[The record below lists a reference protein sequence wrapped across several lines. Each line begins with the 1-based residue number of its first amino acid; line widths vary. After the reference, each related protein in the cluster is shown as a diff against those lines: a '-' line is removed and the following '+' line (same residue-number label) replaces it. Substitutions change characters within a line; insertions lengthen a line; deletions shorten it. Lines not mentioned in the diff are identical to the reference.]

1 MKNFYI
7 NFIYIMGSFGS
18 EKVHSTSSKKVKA
31 PARSEFVISMSIFV
45 AVTGI
50 ILAYDPEKRKL
61 FHKLITNY
69 RFLGM
74 FLVIIGFCV
83 YTLFYMEGDDE
94 EADRIRDATKSG
106 LIAFIIALL
115 AYLDLKAAPFFIV
128 WLTSYY
134 LQVA

>member
-7 NFIYIMGSFGS
+7 NFIYIMSSFGS
-18 EKVHSTSSKKVKA
+18 EKVHSSEKKKVKA
-31 PARSEFVISMSIFV
+31 APRSEFVISMSLFV
-45 AVTGI
+45 AITGL
-50 ILAYDPEKRKL
+50 ILAFDPEKKKL
-61 FHKLITNY
+61 LKKLLTNY

-74 FLVIIGFCV
+74 FFTIIGFCA
-83 YTLFYMEGDDE
+83 YTLFYMKGDDE
-94 EADRIRDATKSG
+94 ESDRVRDATKSG

>member
-1 MKNFYI
+1 
-7 NFIYIMGSFGS
+7 
-18 EKVHSTSSKKVKA
+18 
-31 PARSEFVISMSIFV
+31 MSIFV
-45 AVTGI
+45 TITGI
-50 ILAYDPEKRKL
+50 ILAYDPEKRML
-61 FHKLITNY
+61 FHKLIANY

-83 YTLFYMEGDDE
+83 YTLFYMKGDDE
-94 EADRIRDATKSG
+94 TERVRDATKSG
-106 LIAFIIALL
+106 LTAFIIALL

>member
-1 MKNFYI
+1 MS
-7 NFIYIMGSFGS
+7 SFGS
-18 EKVHSTSSKKVKA
+18 EKVHSSEKKKVNA
-31 PARSEFVISMSIFV
+31 PPRSEFVISMSIFV
-45 AVTGI
+45 AITGL
-50 ILAYDPEKRKL
+50 ILAFDPEKKKL
-61 FHKLITNY
+61 LKKILTNY

-74 FLVIIGFCV
+74 FLTIIGFCT
-83 YTLFYMEGDDE
+83 YTLFYMKGDDE
-94 EADRIRDATKSG
+94 ETDRVRDATKSG

>member
-1 MKNFYI
+1 
-7 NFIYIMGSFGS
+7 MGSFGS

-31 PARSEFVISMSIFV
+31 PPRSEFVISMSIFV
-45 AVTGI
+45 AVTGL
-50 ILAYDPEKRKL
+50 ILAFDPEKNKL
-61 FHKLITNY
+61 LRKLITNY
-69 RFLGM
+69 RFLAM
-74 FLVIIGFCV
+74 FIAILGFSG

>member
-1 MKNFYI
+1 
-7 NFIYIMGSFGS
+7 MGRFGS

-31 PARSEFVISMSIFV
+31 PPRSEFVISMSIFV
-45 AVTGI
+45 AVTGL
-50 ILAYDPEKRKL
+50 ILAFDPEKNKL
-61 FHKLITNY
+61 LRKLITNY
-69 RFLGM
+69 RFLAM
-74 FLVIIGFCV
+74 FIAILGFSG

>member
-1 MKNFYI
+1 
-7 NFIYIMGSFGS
+7 
-18 EKVHSTSSKKVKA
+18 
-31 PARSEFVISMSIFV
+31 MSIFV
-45 AVTGI
+45 AITAF

-61 FHKLITNY
+61 VKKLLTNY
-69 RFLGM
+69 RFLTM
-74 FLVIIGFCV
+74 FVAILGFSG
-83 YTLFYMEGDDE
+83 YTLFYMKGDDE
-94 EADRIRDATKSG
+94 EAERIRDATKSG

>member
-7 NFIYIMGSFGS
+7 NFIYIMGSFGN
-18 EKVHSTSSKKVKA
+18 EKVHSSSSKKVKA
-31 PARSEFVISMSIFV
+31 PPRSEFVISMSVFV
-45 AVTGI
+45 AITTM
-50 ILAYDPEKRKL
+50 ILAFDPEKRKL
-61 FHKLITNY
+61 VKKLITNY
-69 RFLGM
+69 RFLTM
-74 FLVIIGFCV
+74 FVAILGFSG
-83 YTLFYMEGDDE
+83 YTLFYMGGDDE
-94 EADRIRDATKSG
+94 ESERIRDATKSG

>member
-1 MKNFYI
+1 
-7 NFIYIMGSFGS
+7 MGSFVN
-18 EKVHSTSSKKVKA
+18 EKAHSSASKKVKA
-31 PARSEFVISMSIFV
+31 PPRSEFVISMSIFV
-45 AVTGI
+45 AITAF

-61 FHKLITNY
+61 VKKLITNY
-69 RFLGM
+69 RFLTM
-74 FLVIIGFCV
+74 FIAILGFSG
-83 YTLFYMEGDDE
+83 YTLFYMKGDDE
-94 EADRIRDATKSG
+94 ESERIRDATKSG

>member
-1 MKNFYI
+1 
-7 NFIYIMGSFGS
+7 MGSFQN
-18 EKVHSTSSKKVKA
+18 EKAHSSSSKKIKA
-31 PARSEFVISMSIFV
+31 PPRSEFVISMSIFV
-45 AVTGI
+45 AITGM
-50 ILAYDPEKRKL
+50 ILAFDPEKRKL
-61 FHKLITNY
+61 VKSLVTNY
-69 RFLGM
+69 RFLTM
-74 FLVIIGFCV
+74 FIAILGFSG
-83 YTLFYMEGDDE
+83 YTIFYMKGDDE

>member
-1 MKNFYI
+1 
-7 NFIYIMGSFGS
+7 MGSFVN
-18 EKVHSTSSKKVKA
+18 ERAHSSSSKKVKS
-31 PARSEFVISMSIFV
+31 PPRSEFVISMSIFV
-45 AVTGI
+45 AVTGL
-50 ILAYDPEKRKL
+50 ILAFDPEKNKL
-61 FHKLITNY
+61 LRKLITNY
-69 RFLGM
+69 RFLAM
-74 FLVIIGFCV
+74 FIAILGFSG

>member
-1 MKNFYI
+1 MS
-7 NFIYIMGSFGS
+7 SFGS
-18 EKVHSTSSKKVKA
+18 EKVHSSEKKKVKA
-31 PARSEFVISMSIFV
+31 APRSEFVISMSLFV
-45 AVTGI
+45 AITGL
-50 ILAYDPEKRKL
+50 ILAFDPEKKKL
-61 FHKLITNY
+61 LKKLLTNY

-74 FLVIIGFCV
+74 FFAIIGFCA
-83 YTLFYMEGDDE
+83 YTLFYMKGDDE
-94 EADRIRDATKSG
+94 ESDRVRDATKSG

>member
-1 MKNFYI
+1 
-7 NFIYIMGSFGS
+7 MGSFQN
-18 EKVHSTSSKKVKA
+18 EKAHSSASKKVKA
-31 PARSEFVISMSIFV
+31 PPRTEFVISMSIFV
-45 AVTGI
+45 AITAM

-61 FHKLITNY
+61 VKSLVTNY
-69 RFLGM
+69 RFLTM
-74 FLVIIGFCV
+74 FIAILAFSG
-83 YTLFYMEGDDE
+83 YTLFYMQGDDE

-134 LQVA
+134 FYFTIIL

>member
-1 MKNFYI
+1 
-7 NFIYIMGSFGS
+7 MGSFQN
-18 EKVHSTSSKKVKA
+18 EKAHSSASKKVKS
-31 PARSEFVISMSIFV
+31 PPRSEFVISMSVFV
-45 AVTGI
+45 AITGM
-50 ILAYDPEKRKL
+50 ILAFDPEKRKL
-61 FHKLITNY
+61 VKSLVTNY
-69 RFLGM
+69 RFLTM
-74 FLVIIGFCV
+74 FIAILGFSG
-83 YTLFYMEGDDE
+83 YTLFYMKGDDE